1 MPLRVKV
8 KPGLYKDSVALMRL
22 SATLAAIKGV
32 AKATVVMAT
41 PANKDILKDAGL
53 LVAEAAGARP
63 DDLVVVVDATSE
75 AAADAALALLET
87 SLNERKA
94 AKGDGATAERSPRSI
109 LQAAARNEGPD
120 LALIS
125 VPGPFAAAEALKAV
139 RAGLDVLL
147 FSDNVP
153 VAQERS
159 VKEVARKRGRL
170 VMGPDCG
177 TAILGGVPL
186 GFANVVRRGAI
197 GLVAASGTGLQ
208 QATCLIDRLGE
219 GISQAIGTG
228 GRDTSAAVGGLSM
241 LAGLD
246 LLAADPETKV
256 IVLMSKPPAPEV
268 ATAILARAATTKKPV
283 VVNFL
288 GSDPLGG
295 EKRGNLLRA
304 ATLEEAAT
312 VAVGALRRRKTPR
325 LKALVSADGVAAAR
339 RRFAKEQA
347 GLLALFSG
355 GTFCA
360 EALMLWASAG
370 LEVHSNVPLDKRL
383 VWQAGAKGQ
392 THVALDLG
400 ADEFTLGKPH
410 PMIDPSGR
418 IEAVAQ
424 AGRDPRVGV
433 LLLDVVLG
441 HGAHADPAGALV
453 PAIRRAVTEAKRRG
467 RRLAVVAFVC
477 GTERDPQALSAQEAT
492 LRAAGV
498 MVEGSSTRAARLAA
512 ALIGARR

>member
-1 MPLRVKV
+1 
-8 KPGLYKDSVALMRL
+8 
-22 SATLAAIKGV
+22 
-32 AKATVVMAT
+32 
-41 PANKDILKDAGL
+41 
-53 LVAEAAGARP
+53 
-63 DDLVVVVDATSE
+63 
-75 AAADAALALLET
+75 
-87 SLNERKA
+87 
-94 AKGDGATAERSPRSI
+94 
-109 LQAAARNEGPD
+109 
-120 LALIS
+120 
-125 VPGPFAAAEALKAV
+125 
-139 RAGLDVLL
+139 
-147 FSDNVP
+147 
-153 VAQERS
+153 
-159 VKEVARKRGRL
+159 
-170 VMGPDCG
+170 
-177 TAILGGVPL
+177 
-186 GFANVVRRGAI
+186 
-197 GLVAASGTGLQ
+197 
-208 QATCLIDRLGE
+208 
-219 GISQAIGTG
+219 
-228 GRDTSAAVGGLSM
+228 M
-241 LAGLD
+241 LAGFD

-295 EKRGNLLRA
+295 AKRGNLLRA

-325 LKALVSADGVAAAR
+325 LKALASADGVAAAR

-370 LEVHSNVPLDKRL
+370 LAVHSNVPLDKRL

-453 PAIRRAVTEAKRRG
+453 PAIRRAVAEAKRRG

-477 GTERDPQALSAQEAT
+477 GTERDPQALSTQEAT
-492 LRAAGV
+492 LRAAGA

-512 ALIGARR
+512 ALIGARQ